1 MPEFRQLEKVLRREV
16 PDRPVLFE
24 FFLNDRLYRRACG
37 DKFDLS
43 TPSAAIRTLIESFR
57 YYGYDYATAG
67 GSEFAFPARIAGDR
81 YANTDAKSISLNGE
95 STISDRAS
103 FDAYSWMDADA
114 CDYSDL
120 DACEL
125 PDGMKLIVKG
135 PGGVL
140 ENVIALVGYD
150 NLCMLLY
157 DDEQLVYDIF
167 ERVGSGLVRY
177 YENAA
182 PHASVGALISNDDWG
197 FNTQTMLAP
206 DDMRRY
212 VFPWHKRIVEAI
224 HRHGK
229 PAILHSC
236 GNYSMILDDL
246 YALGYDA
253 RHSYEDNI
261 EPVEKAYDRFLG
273 KLCVLGGVDVNYLI
287 TAPEE
292 EIERRS
298 RRLVERS
305 LTDGG
310 YALGSGNSIPDYVPD
325 EKYFA
330 MLRAAREA

>member
-1 MPEFRQLEKVLRREV
+1 MPYYKQLEKVLRREI

-24 FFLNDRLYRRACG
+24 FFLNERLYRRACG
-37 DKFDLS
+37 NRYDLS
-43 TPSAAIRTLIESFR
+43 TPAAEVRSMIESFR
-57 YYGYDYATAG
+57 YYGYDYATVS
-67 GSEFAFPARIAGDR
+67 GSRFAFPANIAGDH
-81 YANTDAKSISLNGE
+81 YANEDSKSISLNGE
-95 STISDRAS
+95 STITDRAS
-103 FDAYSWMDADA
+103 FDAYDWMDPDA
-114 CDYSDL
+114 CDYSSL
-120 DACEL
+120 DGAEL
-125 PDGMKLIVKG
+125 PAGMKLIVKG

-150 NLCMLLY
+150 NLCMMLY
-157 DDEQLVYDIF
+157 DDEQLVSDIF

-177 YENAA
+177 YENSA
-182 PHASVGALISNDDWG
+182 PHESVGALISNDDWG

-206 DDMRRY
+206 DDMRKY

-246 YALGYDA
+246 YALNYDA

-261 EPVEKAYDRFLG
+261 EPVEKAYDRFKG
-273 KLCVLGGVDVNYLI
+273 KLCVLGGVDVNFLI
-287 TAPEE
+287 LSPEA
-292 EIERRS
+292 EIEARS

-305 LTDGG
+305 LVDGG
-310 YALGSGNSIPDYVPD
+310 YALGSGNSIADYVPD

-330 MLRAAREA
+330 MIRAAGEF